1 MTEVVTGV
9 VTEIEAV
16 GADILVIGGAIIG
29 IAVIVLGIRWVKA
42 QFF

>member
-1 MTEVVTGV
+1 MDEIVTGV
-9 VTEIEAV
+9 VTKIEAV
-16 GADILVIGGAIIG
+16 GGDISTIGGAIIG